1 MPQKPSKKSKASKTP
16 GKSVRLSDADLKR
29 ASGGR
34 RLGGGTKAPAARGS
48 GIPISILK

>member
-29 ASGGR
+29 ASGGVR
-34 RLGGGTKAPAARGS
+34 IGGRTKAPAARGS
-48 GIPISILK
+48 GLPIAVIK